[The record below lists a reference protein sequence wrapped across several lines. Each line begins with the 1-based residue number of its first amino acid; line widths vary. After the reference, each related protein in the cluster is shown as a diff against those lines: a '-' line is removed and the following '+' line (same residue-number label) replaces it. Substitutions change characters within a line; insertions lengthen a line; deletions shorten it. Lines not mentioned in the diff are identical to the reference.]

1 MSRENVEIVRRMQ
14 ESMGGRELRFPD
26 GFLHPDVEW
35 VNPPYAA
42 EPGTRRGKA
51 AFEQAAASVSG
62 AFDEFRFEDDKVI
75 DIGDDRVL
83 VLTTFVVHGR
93 GSGVDHRQPQ
103 GYLWTLRDGRAI
115 RFEWFNG
122 HAEGSRFRACRR
134 RPRR

>member
-14 ESMGGRELRFPD
+14 ESLGGSELRFPD
-26 GFLHPDVEW
+26 EFLDPEVEW

-51 AFEQAAASVSG
+51 AFEQAADSISG
-62 AFDEFRFEDDKVI
+62 AFDEVSWEDDKVI
-75 DIGDDRVL
+75 DAGDDRVL

-103 GYLWTLRDGRAI
+103 GYLWTLREGRAV
-115 RFEWFNG
+115 RFEWFNSHDEALEAAG
-122 HAEGSRFRACRR
+122 LRE
-134 RPRR
+134 